1 MHKAFEVVYLA
12 PESVHFKRDG
22 DTLSLTVIEDN
33 IRTHYPRVILRF
45 CFPVSNNGGYL
56 SIRDANDEKQ
66 REIGILTNWTEL
78 APKDRQAV
86 AAELGLHYFVPQVTR
101 IHSIKEELGFLY
113 WKVDTD
119 KGPQEFVMRNS
130 IIHNT
135 RRVSPMHWLIIDIN
149 DARHE
154 IPNVDGLD
162 TRSQRLLEEFLSV

>member
-12 PESVHFKRDG
+12 PEMVQFERHG
-22 DTLSLTVIEDN
+22 DTLSLTVVEDAGS
-33 IRTHYPRVILRF
+33 THYPRVILRF

-56 SIRDANDEKQ
+56 SVRDANDEKQ
-66 REIGILTNWTEL
+66 SEIGIITNWTEL
-78 APKDRQAV
+78 ETSDRQAV

-113 WKVDTD
+113 WRVETD

-135 RRVSPMHWLIIDIN
+135 RRVSPMHWLIIDVN

-154 IPNVDGLD
+154 IPDVGQLD